1 MTRVDRWTRL
11 LDILAPKALPA
22 VRQAFDDA
30 DAVFEQYRLVTPI
43 RQAHFLAQVLN
54 ETGGFRI
61 IEENLNYSA
70 IRMCQVWPSRF
81 PTLESAQPYARNPE
95 ALANK
100 VYGGRMGNNQPG
112 DGWRYRG
119 RGLLQPTGCEA
130 YRLVGR
136 VIGVDLEADPDAA
149 MAPKNLLPG
158 SLAIWNAKKCSA
170 YADLDDLRTVTRLV
184 NGGYIG
190 LKERGQWLA
199 KAKEA
204 LHA

>member
-1 MTRVDRWTRL
+1 MTDKWEKVFAKLAPRA
-11 LDILAPKALPA
+11 ILAIRDGFAG
-22 VRQAFDDA
+22 A
-30 DAVFEQYRLVTPI
+30 DAVFERFQVNTPI
-43 RQAHFLAQVLN
+43 RQSHFLAQVLN

-70 IRMCQVWPSRF
+70 VRMCQVWPSRF
-81 PTLESAQPYARNPE
+81 PTIESAQPYVRNPE

-100 VYGGRMGNNQPG
+100 TYGGRMGNDLPG

-119 RGLLQPTGCEA
+119 RGLLQLTGREA

-136 VIGVDLEADPDAA
+136 AIGVDLESDPDAA
-149 MAPKNLLPG
+149 MAPGNLLSG
-158 SLAIWNAKKCSA
+158 SLAIWNAKKCSV
-170 YADLDDLRTVTRLV
+170 YADMDDLRKVTKLV

-190 LKERGQWLA
+190 LKERGEWLA
-199 KAKEA
+199 KAKET